1 MKGAMNVS
9 TPEQAEAL
17 PNRFY
22 SISDIRRENLVDV
35 IRRYFDD
42 NQTRL
47 AERMCVQASVISRW
61 VKGNRTVGNSSARR
75 VEQAAGKPKY
85 WLDMKH
91 SARKEMKVSD
101 CKPSGENPPRQ
112 KGRFRPSAAGPAGM
126 AA

>member
-1 MKGAMNVS
+1 MKGAMSVS
-9 TPEQAEAL
+9 TPEQAEAI
-17 PNRFY
+17 PSQFY
-22 SISDIRRENLVDV
+22 GISDIRRENLVEV

-47 AERMCVQASVISRW
+47 AESMSVQASVISRW
-61 VKGNRTVGNSSARR
+61 VKGNRTVGNTSARR

-91 SARKEMKVSD
+91 AARKEIKVSD
-101 CKPSGENPPRQ
+101 CKLSGDKR
-112 KGRFRPSAAGPAGM
+112 RFHPTPAGM